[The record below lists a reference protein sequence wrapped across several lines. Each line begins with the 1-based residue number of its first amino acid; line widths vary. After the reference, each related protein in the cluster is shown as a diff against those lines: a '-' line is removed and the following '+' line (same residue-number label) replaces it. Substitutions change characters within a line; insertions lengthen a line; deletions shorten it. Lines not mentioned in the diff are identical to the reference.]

1 MNSTPDPELLEAHDL
16 ALAALKEITDEKTI
30 GEPAGFRPEPDG
42 AVSLRFANRM
52 AGYPG
57 WFWTVTLARVEGAAP
72 TVLEVEL
79 LPGDG
84 ALLAPEWTPWAE
96 RLAEYH
102 AHQAELD
109 QEAALAAE
117 ASGDDSDDSDEDEED
132 DDDSDDDD
140 IDDLDA
146 SDFDEDGSPIL
157 HSGDVD
163 GVDIDNFS
171 GDDSDDDDE
180 SDDDDDDDSDDDDDD
195 DESDD
200 DDDDESEDESDDED
214 SDKESDDDDDDSD
227 DDEEA
232 DFDDA
237 LLSGEDE
244 LGSDEF
250 QDPRVD
256 RSY

>member
-117 ASGDDSDDSDEDEED
+117 ASGDDADDSDEDEED

-171 GDDSDDDDE
+171 
-180 SDDDDDDDSDDDDDD
+180 DDDSDDDDDD
-195 DESDD
+195 
-200 DDDDESEDESDDED
+200 SDDED
-214 SDKESDDDDDDSD
+214 SD
-227 DDEEA
+227 DEES

>member
-171 GDDSDDDDE
+171 GDDA
-180 SDDDDDDDSDDDDDD
+180 DDDDDSDDDDDD
-195 DESDD
+195 ESD

-214 SDKESDDDDDDSD
+214 SDKESDDDDDDESDDDDSD